1 MVAVHAVPIILALV
15 VVPCSGWSR
24 IALPAGRTRV
34 LMQVEAPGLAENEKF
49 SCHPSVLKWQSF
61 QKDGAATATEN
72 LRDAASIVSG
82 IFQRGGSSY
91 AAAHG
96 LRTGYFLTNA
106 AAGTLASNI
115 HERLR
120 GDSAAGASG
129 PAMPALTATLD
140 TAVVTR
146 LLLEAAMT
154 YEQDYEA
161 IDAQEYRTPW
171 DMATLAHRQYSPQ
184 YALRQTFRFVN
195 EAVGTLGRRNRQA
208 TPGVWLDAAPALYP
222 DYYRNDFHYQT
233 DGWFSS
239 RSAAVYETSTETLFV
254 GRQDAMQRQ
263 SLRPLLPVAKQAGGA
278 PRVLEVACGTGRFAT
293 FIRDNLPD
301 AALTATDL
309 SPFYLEAARE
319 NDEYWRRTR
328 FADKAARPPAAAFV
342 QAAAESLPFADGAF
356 DAVVCVYL
364 FHEMPEAAR
373 ASAAAEFAR
382 VCAPGGIVVLTD
394 SMQRGDRPALDAK
407 LGNFGKMNEPH
418 YDSYIGADL
427 PAFFEAAGL
436 LCESKWVASST
447 KTLSFRKPEAE
458 AEPAV
463 EAPAEAVENTA
474 DS

>member
-1 MVAVHAVPIILALV
+1 
-15 VVPCSGWSR
+15 
-24 IALPAGRTRV
+24 
-34 LMQVEAPGLAENEKF
+34 
-49 SCHPSVLKWQSF
+49 
-61 QKDGAATATEN
+61 
-72 LRDAASIVSG
+72 
-82 IFQRGGSSY
+82 
-91 AAAHG
+91 
-96 LRTGYFLTNA
+96 
-106 AAGTLASNI
+106 
-115 HERLR
+115 
-120 GDSAAGASG
+120 
-129 PAMPALTATLD
+129 
-140 TAVVTR
+140 
-146 LLLEAAMT
+146 MT

-161 IDAQEYRTPW
+161 IQAQEYRTPW
-171 DMATLAHRQYSPQ
+171 DMETLKHRQYSPQ

-195 EAVGTLGRRNRQA
+195 EAVGTLSRRNRQA

-239 RSAAVYETSTETLFV
+239 KSAAVYETSTETLFV

-301 AALTATDL
+301 AELTATDL

-418 YDSYIGADL
+418 YESYIGTDL

-436 LCESKWVASST
+436 TCDGKWVASST

-458 AEPAV
+458 AELTV
-463 EAPAEAVENTA
+463 EAPAEAIEDTA
-474 DS
+474 EQRS